1 MTSTMNSA
9 RLEQLQKLHAADPG
23 DADVCYM
30 IAQEF
35 GKGSEHASA
44 IEWYDKCLESDAAYC
59 YAYFFKAMALTELN
73 RKPEAIGVLNAGVAK
88 ANEVG
93 NAKAISELTALL
105 EQTAG

>member
-9 RLEQLQKLHAADPG
+9 RLEQLQKLHAADPA

-44 IEWYDKCLESDAAYC
+44 IEWYDKCLAVDAAYC

-73 RKPEAIGVLNAGVAK
+73 RKPEAIDVLNTGVAK

-93 NAKAISELTALL
+93 NEKAISELTALL